1 MTNGPQKEN
10 GFTPI
15 ANEIMEVLASSKF
28 TTREY
33 KCLLF
38 LLRKTYGYSKL
49 EDAISLSQWVKGT
62 GLYKIDVSRTLQR
75 LAERNVIVATTS
87 GSGRG
92 ATTVYRFNK
101 HYEQWDQDGKV
112 TPKGSEVATS
122 FEWRKGSEVATYTE
136 PEKGSENADK
146 RVAKPLPTK
155 ERKKVAAAAAADV
168 PEPMPIRDPYVA
180 AYERYI
186 SVVESQVAGERIADW
201 ASRLSIGAWEYAV
214 KEAHDHNARNWKY
227 LTPILQRVEREG
239 APVQDA
245 PQNGK
250 PKEVAYITDPRTG
263 ERKQVLI

>member
-38 LLRKTYGYSKL
+38 LLRKTYGYSQR
-49 EDAISLSQWVKGT
+49 EDAISLTQWIDGT

-75 LAERNVIVATTS
+75 LVARNVIVITTS

-122 FEWRKGSEVATYTE
+122 FEWRKGSEAATHSE

-155 ERKKVAAAAAADV
+155 ERKKVVVAAAANGS
-168 PEPMPIRDPYVA
+168 EPMPVRDPYVA
-180 AYERYI
+180 AYEHSWGRLI
-186 SVVESQVAGERIADW
+186 SSPYEGERLHEW
-201 ASRLSIGAWEYAV
+201 AGRVPLEAWEYALTESA
-214 KEAHDHNARNWKY
+214 KANAKNWKY
-227 LTPILQRVEREG
+227 LEAILVRVERDGFTPANGSTTTTVNFTMEG
-239 APVQDA
+239 
-245 PQNGK
+245 
-250 PKEVAYITDPRTG
+250 I
-263 ERKQVLI
+263 I